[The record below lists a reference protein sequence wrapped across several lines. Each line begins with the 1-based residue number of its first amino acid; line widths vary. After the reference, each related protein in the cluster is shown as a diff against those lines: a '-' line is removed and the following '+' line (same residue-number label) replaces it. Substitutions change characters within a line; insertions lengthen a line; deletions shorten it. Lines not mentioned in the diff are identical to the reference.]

1 MRALSTILLAVLM
14 VGAVGGTANAD
25 KKTALERRSDRRR
38 VVHAIAIGGF
48 GLVYV
53 TSEFLIKD
61 RLAAT
66 ACTWCDAPGIDA
78 DVRDALRW
86 DNTGAANVASAFTG
100 YIVPP
105 FATMGLLVASTW
117 GDGDKR
123 QWFDDVAPVLEA
135 SLIVGLINQTAK
147 FVVGRSRP
155 LVRFGDPTRPPTT
168 DDHTSF
174 FSGHTALVFAE
185 TFAAGTVANRRDYKL
200 APVIWASGLTL
211 GVATAYLRIAAD
223 KHYLTDVVSGAI
235 IGSAIGLIT
244 PRVFHADVLGKD
256 VVVTP
261 TGNGL
266 ALSGTF

>member
-1 MRALSTILLAVLM
+1 MRALSTILLAVLV

-25 KKTALERRSDRRR
+25 RTALERRSDRRR
-38 VVHAIAIGGF
+38 AVHAIAIGGF

-53 TSEFLIKD
+53 TSEFLVKD
-61 RLAAT
+61 TLAPEECA
-66 ACTWCDAPGIDA
+66 WCNPPGVD
-78 DVRDALRW
+78 DGVRDALRW
-86 DNTGAANVASAFTG
+86 DHPERANIASAFTG

-105 FATMGLLVASTW
+105 FATMGLLVASSW
-117 GDGDKR
+117 SDGDKR

-155 LVRFGDPTRPPTT
+155 LVRFGEPERPPTT

-185 TFAAGTVANRRDYKL
+185 TFAAGVVARRRGYAL
-200 APVIWASGLTL
+200 EPVIWASGLTL
-211 GVATAYLRIAAD
+211 GVATAYLRVAAD
-223 KHYLTDVVSGAI
+223 KHYLTDVVAGAV

-244 PRVFHADVLGKD
+244 PLVFHADVLGED

-261 TGNGL
+261 TSNGL